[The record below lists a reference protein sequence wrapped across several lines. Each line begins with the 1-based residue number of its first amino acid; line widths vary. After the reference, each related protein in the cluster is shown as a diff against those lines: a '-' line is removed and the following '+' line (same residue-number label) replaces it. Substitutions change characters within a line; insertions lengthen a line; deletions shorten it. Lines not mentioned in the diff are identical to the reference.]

1 MGSSIDCWMRARYE
15 SARLALTA
23 LKPKSK
29 TQLRLLP
36 QLENKSGYRPS
47 SLSSGDLSNG

>member
-15 SARLALTA
+15 NEHLALTA

-29 TQLRLLP
+29 TQFRLLP
-36 QLENKSGYRPS
+36 QLEIKNGYRPS
-47 SLSSGDLSNG
+47 